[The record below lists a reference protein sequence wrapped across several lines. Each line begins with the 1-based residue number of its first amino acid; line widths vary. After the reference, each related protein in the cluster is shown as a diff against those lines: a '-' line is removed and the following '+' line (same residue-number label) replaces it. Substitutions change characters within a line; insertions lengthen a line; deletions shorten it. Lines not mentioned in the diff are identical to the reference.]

1 MSSRQKE
8 LHWGRTFVSS
18 VEFVWSPG
26 SKCTT
31 TGTGHITVH
40 RSQQSLNPQLTN
52 PDPIVVFWDLL
63 FVLFPSWALSG
74 ISARRGDH
82 WIAVALSG
90 IAETAPELADSE
102 TDCKS

>member
-1 MSSRQKE
+1 MVTLGLSSLLKPVCGCPCCVAVFSGPA
-8 LHWGRTFVSS
+8 L
-18 VEFVWSPG
+18 
-26 SKCTT
+26 
-31 TGTGHITVH
+31 
-40 RSQQSLNPQLTN
+40 LNPQLTN
-52 PDPIVVFWDLL
+52 PDPIVVFCDLL
-63 FVLFPSWALSG
+63 LVCIPSWALSG

>member
-1 MSSRQKE
+1 M
-8 LHWGRTFVSS
+8 HNNWN
-18 VEFVWSPG
+18 WPYH
-26 SKCTT
+26 C
-31 TGTGHITVH
+31 
-40 RSQQSLNPQLTN
+40 QQSLNPQLTN

-63 FVLFPSWALSG
+63 IVLFPSWALSG

-90 IAETAPELADSE
+90 IAETAPELADCE